1 MTMEAEKTSQSDP
14 VQIDSISAVRIE
26 ILDWIE

>member
-1 MTMEAEKTSQSDP
+1 MVYMTMEAEKTSQSDP

-26 ILDWIE
+26 ILD